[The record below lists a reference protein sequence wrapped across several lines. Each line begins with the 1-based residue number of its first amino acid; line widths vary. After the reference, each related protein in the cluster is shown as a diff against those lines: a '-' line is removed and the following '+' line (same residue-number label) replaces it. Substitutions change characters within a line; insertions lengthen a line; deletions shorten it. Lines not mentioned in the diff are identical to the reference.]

1 MHTSSMKTSSV
12 IGKGILMA
20 KHCRLQAA
28 WSQNFTALSR
38 HLLSARPA
46 TLVLW
51 LLLPFSALAQGNPP
65 PVSPCTA
72 SSIIINAPGTGK
84 LTTDSCRDGTRGSD
98 YFVSRYRFR
107 AAAKQPVAIEIE
119 SASFQTFI
127 YLLAPNGTVLYAD
140 RDSGANKH
148 SRIPA
153 SGMIY
158 LPVSGSYTIEV
169 TSWKPGAK
177 GDFILRLNSVCN
189 FSIAPAKL
197 NFGAEG
203 GSAKVLVT
211 GIPGCAWNI
220 SEVPAWLKI
229 DVDPESPGDLS
240 VAATANTAKP
250 RATSLSIA
258 GQQIVVSQASGDI
271 SSDQDGDGIPDAI
284 EAPEKTNPT
293 VRDNDIFSSDRLFVR
308 QMYRDFFGFEGDR
321 EGIDSWLRALS
332 SGSLDR
338 ARLIE
343 GFFNSNDFQNRFPV
357 LVRIDFLLFQKL
369 PEKADEITRKMMS
382 PPALIADEKLNSP
395 EYMAKYKV
403 LSDNDFIRMLYRNT
417 YAREASQTEVE
428 NWVKVLAGG
437 KTRGALLL
445 DFAESP
451 FYKEITASRVT
462 AAMLFYIMLRRQP
475 QPQEFDN
482 WVRSLNSG
490 TTTLKAIEIFMAT
503 DAYRSRFLP

>member
-1 MHTSSMKTSSV
+1 MHTSSV
-12 IGKGILMA
+12 IKKGILMA
-20 KHCRLQAA
+20 KLCRLQAA
-28 WSQNFTALSR
+28 SPRDFTVLIRNS
-38 HLLSARPA
+38 LNIRP
-46 TLVLW
+46 TILVLW
-51 LLLPFSALAQGNPP
+51 LLLPFSALAQSNTP
-65 PVSPCTA
+65 PVSPCAA
-72 SSIIINAPGTGK
+72 SSIIINAPGAGK

-189 FSIAPAKL
+189 FSIAPAEL

-229 DVDPESPGDLS
+229 NVDPESPGDLS

-258 GQQIVVSQASGDI
+258 GQQIVVSQASGDV

-284 EAPEKTNPT
+284 EALEKTNPT

-308 QMYRDFFGFEGDR
+308 QQYRDWMGIEGTLEGVNFWTDAISRKLNSRGQVIEAFSKHSGFTDYFPVVFR
-321 EGIDSWLRALS
+321 QYLIAFQQIPDKQWLDASVKNLRQGISVSSFAQTLALS
-332 SGSLDR
+332 SELEKKNSRLDD
-338 ARLIE
+338 A
-343 GFFNSNDFQNRFPV
+343 GYVRF
-357 LVRIDFLLFQKL
+357 
-369 PEKADEITRKMMS
+369 
-382 PPALIADEKLNSP
+382 
-395 EYMAKYKV
+395 
-403 LSDNDFIRMLYRNT
+403 LYRNT